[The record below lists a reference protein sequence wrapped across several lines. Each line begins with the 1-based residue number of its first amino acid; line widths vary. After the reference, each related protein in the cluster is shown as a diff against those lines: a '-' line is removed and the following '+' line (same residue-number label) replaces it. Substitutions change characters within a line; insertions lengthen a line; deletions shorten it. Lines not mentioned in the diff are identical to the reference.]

1 MISVDGTFLFN
12 LFGMLAEYELAR
24 HDERR
29 VFPAGLVD
37 DGLDL
42 ELVTVMR
49 PAFNETS
56 LSYSQYK
63 LQTWKR
69 SGGCRGCV

>member
-1 MISVDGTFLFN
+1 MDGTFLFS
-12 LFGMLAEYELAR
+12 LCGMPVEYELAR
-24 HDERR
+24 HDKRQ

-37 DGLDL
+37 NSLDL

-49 PAFNETS
+49 PAFEEVS